1 MSSTTNNQL
10 YNHQLKGKSSVFIDN
25 ADIERLLKSKSTKYN
40 NSNKSLN
47 TILDKLYYS
56 FASVR
61 CLLKEGDDSK
71 KILYGKDSCIL
82 INNNQTL
89 TNQSTCQG
97 REYNGIIE
105 IKNFSKSRVLYKGY
119 IIKLENDNEILDVE
133 FEKKYFLHPSTN
145 VLNPKESK
153 YVHIKI
159 SERDLLNENDEN
171 DKNSID
177 NSRLSRMNIK
187 IIFEIVELKDKVY
200 ASMNNNDIKFNF
212 LNRSEYQL
220 NFINLINEFRLQT
233 KSNPSIRQRS
243 MSNHKSYSNLNSKSV
258 FEKFKNYNN
267 NNNQDYNQYISQNP
281 LYIINNKTY
290 NQAIK
295 KSSEDNKKFQYNLTV
310 LSLILIEYENLKGE
324 EKIYEK
330 IINEI
335 YRKAKSVINSVYE
348 TNKTLLKTKKLNV
361 LSKKIIRL
369 HLLYNDLYDKAIENE
384 KIYSDLCCEYLL
396 KKRNISDEYNLKN
409 KNNGLILYKF
419 FFYIMILVFGGI
431 VGYVLKGVCKYI

>member
-1 MSSTTNNQL
+1 MSSTTNNQV

-56 FASVR
+56 FTSVK
-61 CLLKEGDDSK
+61 CLIKEGDDSK
-71 KILYGKDSCIL
+71 KIKYGKDSCIL
-82 INNNQTL
+82 INNNQAL
-89 TNQSTCQG
+89 TNKVTFQG

-119 IIKLENDNEILDVE
+119 IIKFRNDNEILDVE
-133 FEKKYFLHPSTN
+133 FEKKYILHPSIN

-153 YVHIKI
+153 YIHIKI
-159 SERDLLNENDEN
+159 FEREMFNENDEN
-171 DKNSID
+171 DKNSDD
-177 NSRLSRMNIK
+177 NSRLSKMNIK
-187 IIFEIVELKDKVY
+187 IIFEIVELKDKLY
-200 ASMNNNDIKFNF
+200 TSMNNNDIKDNF
-212 LNRSEYQL
+212 LNRNEYQL
-220 NFINLINEFRLQT
+220 NFMNLMTELRLQT
-233 KSNPSIRQRS
+233 KLNPSIRQRS
-243 MSNHKSYSNLNSKSV
+243 MSNQNSKTINE
-258 FEKFKNYNN
+258 FQKFKNYNR

-281 LYIINNKTY
+281 LYIINNKAY

-330 IINEI
+330 VINEI
-335 YRKAKSVINSVYE
+335 YHKAKSVINPVYE

-361 LSKKIIRL
+361 LNKKINKF
-369 HLLYNDLYDKAIENE
+369 HLLYKDLYDKAIENE
-384 KIYSDLCCEYLL
+384 KIYSDLCSEYHL
-396 KKRNISDEYNLKN
+396 KKINIIDDYNLKN
-409 KNNGLILYKF
+409 KNKNNVLILYKF
-419 FFYIMILVFGGI
+419 FFYIVILLFGGI